1 MTALSIRNMN
11 RTLDELERIRE
22 AQVATL
28 PKTGRPMYYWYFE
41 RKTKRGWK
49 FMRDYYGSAKAAG
62 ELFLRLFVPGK
73 HRMRRMSTSSET
85 RTHNLKQQNVDMLN
99 AILTQNF

>member
-11 RTLDELERIRE
+11 RTLDELDRIRD
-22 AQVATL
+22 AQVADL
-28 PKTGRPMYYWYFE
+28 PNTGRPMFYWHFQ

-62 ELFLRLFVPGK
+62 EFFIRHFVPGQ
-73 HRMRRMSTSSET
+73 HRMRRMASYET
-85 RTHNLKQQNVDMLN
+85 RTHNMNQTHVDSLN
-99 AILTQNF
+99 NSIAQIS